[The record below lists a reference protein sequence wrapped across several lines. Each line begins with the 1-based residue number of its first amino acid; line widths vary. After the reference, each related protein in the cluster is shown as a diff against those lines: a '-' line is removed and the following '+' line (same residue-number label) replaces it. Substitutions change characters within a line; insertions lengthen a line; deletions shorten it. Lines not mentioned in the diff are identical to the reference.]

1 MSAPSMLMLVG
12 LYFMVGALIVYVCM
26 FADGNDPGVCGAS
39 NRFMTERLPGGAKKL
54 AQAVLPARA
63 YAWFAGLGDYVCN
76 KPNPL
81 LQVFYL
87 GLIIGAYGFAVLEA
101 YPHIPNSVVP
111 AYHKLAAAL
120 GVAWCI
126 STFIVACSVEAGTL
140 TPESWRRYDNY
151 EYDELMYDSGKE
163 YVGYDAP
170 KLARSK
176 HDGVTGLCVARFDH
190 YCAWLAQPVGERN
203 YRWFLLFVGSHAAM
217 LGYAG
222 YLLGGILAHL
232 TAANRLFEARFVN
245 QATGERVGASYSIVL
260 QYLLYRHTTICTLA
274 VLCGV
279 MCVVL
284 IGFVGYHLYL
294 VAQGTTTNESFKWR
308 HLLKCHAHMLKQ
320 REWATTAV
328 PKSKARAAAA
338 EKAAAG
344 AEAAGAADAAELR
357 EKAALLRTEHEE
369 LAAEAQMLLELSPA
383 DMAPPNNKYNR
394 GFGVNLMEVLFPL
407 CDRAAATADG
417 KKQIAVW
424 PLAKGGEEEPA
435 GEEPAGTE
443 EEPKKD
449 K

>member
-1 MSAPSMLMLVG
+1 MLRPGHILALGLPLLML
-12 LYFMVGALIVYVCM
+12 
-26 FADGNDPGVCGAS
+26 FATNQSS
-39 NRFMTERLPGGAKKL
+39 NAPLPPDVSFG
-54 AQAVLPARA
+54 
-63 YAWFAGLGDYVCN
+63 
-76 KPNPL
+76 
-81 LQVFYL
+81 
-87 GLIIGAYGFAVLEA
+87 
-101 YPHIPNSVVP
+101 S
-111 AYHKLAAAL
+111 
-120 GVAWCI
+120 
-126 STFIVACSVEAGTL
+126 ST
-140 TPESWRRYDNY
+140 
-151 EYDELMYDSGKE
+151 DSS
-163 YVGYDAP
+163 P
-170 KLARSK
+170 K
-176 HDGVTGLCVARFDH
+176 
-190 YCAWLAQPVGERN
+190 
-203 YRWFLLFVGSHAAM
+203 
-217 LGYAG
+217 
-222 YLLGGILAHL
+222 
-232 TAANRLFEARFVN
+232 
-245 QATGERVGASYSIVL
+245 
-260 QYLLYRHTTICTLA
+260 
-274 VLCGV
+274 
-279 MCVVL
+279 
-284 IGFVGYHLYL
+284 